1 MNDSLLQKDF
11 KTRDVQRMRNLVTKK
26 YGDKTVAQVGYT
38 KQQTDHKEGDIWEEN
53 NKQWTIKNGIKQTMT
68 KFDQLKKS
76 VMLPLVCPSCSKA
89 ISNHPLNKKMW
100 PIHGKC
106 FDCVVEMETKLK
118 KEGKF
123 EEYQQRMVIGG
134 VKTYIKELE
143 DLLLEIS
150 LDTGKE
156 SFVTEAGDIEEWQGG
171 IMSSKKITEE
181 LKEYIEKLKIET
193 NKHIY

>member
-1 MNDSLLQKDF
+1 MNESLLQKDF
-11 KTRDVQRMRNLVTKK
+11 KTRDVQRMRNLITKK
-26 YGDKTVAQVGYT
+26 YGDKTAAQIGYT
-38 KQQTDHKEGDIWEEN
+38 KQQADHKEGDIWEEN
-53 NKQWTIKNGIKQTMT
+53 GKQWTVKNGIKQTMT

-76 VMLPLVCPSCSKA
+76 VMLPLVCPSCNKA
-89 ISNHPLNKKMW
+89 ISNHSLNKKMW

-106 FDCVVEMETKLK
+106 FDCVVDMETKLK
-118 KEGKF
+118 KEGKY
-123 EEYQQRMVIGG
+123 EEYEKRMILGG
-134 VKTYIKELE
+134 TKTYIKELE

-156 SFVTEAGDIEEWQGG
+156 SFATEAGDIEEWQGG
-171 IMSSKKITEE
+171 IMNNKKITEE